1 MLRCG
6 VEISVLESVVDTV
19 GGLFLFLGAFGLWYG
34 LYEDL
39 PGESFEVFH
48 LPLAELFNRLL
59 NFAFIWVRLLLVIV
73 LPVLVSRLPG
83 FFLSF
88 FVLLAVVL
96 TLAVF
101 AIVRCDEEAVLLLH
115 LGRLRAVRLSLLRC
129 GRLRSRYFGGR
140 FTCLVLFLYHLGNR
154 FIFEDVSIVL
164 DGEWLAFKHG
174 SSIAPGRFDRRGSVM
189 CIAWPVLIDLD
200 KSSTVAIVDHILEGA
215 AASGSSAADGVRP
228 NPGAPGG
235 CACRP
240 TKVGRGLEVFV
251 DQLTALLV
259 EHQL

>member
-1 MLRCG
+1 
-6 VEISVLESVVDTV
+6 
-19 GGLFLFLGAFGLWYG
+19 
-34 LYEDL
+34 
-39 PGESFEVFH
+39 
-48 LPLAELFNRLL
+48 
-59 NFAFIWVRLLLVIV
+59 
-73 LPVLVSRLPG
+73 
-83 FFLSF
+83 
-88 FVLLAVVL
+88 
-96 TLAVF
+96 
-101 AIVRCDEEAVLLLH
+101 
-115 LGRLRAVRLSLLRC
+115 
-129 GRLRSRYFGGR
+129 
-140 FTCLVLFLYHLGNR
+140 
-154 FIFEDVSIVL
+154 
-164 DGEWLAFKHG
+164 
-174 SSIAPGRFDRRGSVM
+174 M